1 MRQIFVDSRDRV
13 SGTSCDF
20 TIQLPQTLVLEGNTH
35 KGRIDHLRVPLTVPT
50 IQTGLNDTLRVQI
63 GSAVYTVTLPQQNFD
78 GPGLAAQIQS
88 LLAGAAPGSWSCSY
102 NTNTIAMSLSCS
114 NPFSIPAGNPGTYG
128 AYLLGRSYVKTS
140 NSYVFQNVFVYG
152 IDVMYLGC
160 SNFQNLDTIGPQ
172 GSHDTLMSV
181 NVTLPFGAVE
191 TQDMPWNSYFDLP
204 SMTTQQLSFSLRDRN
219 YNVLSALV
227 PNISFILLID

>member
-20 TIQLPQTLVLEGNTH
+20 TIQLPQTLVLEGKH
-35 KGRIDHLRVPLTVPT
+35 RGRVDHLRVPLTVPT
-50 IQTGLNDTLRVQI
+50 IQTGLNDTLRVQL
-63 GSAVYTVTLPQQNFD
+63 GTNVYTITLPQQNFD

-88 LLAGAAPGSWSCSY
+88 LLASTAPGSWSCSY
-102 NTNTIAMSLSCS
+102 NTSSIAMTLTCS
-114 NPFSIPAGNPGTYG
+114 NPFSIPVGNPGTYG
-128 AYLLGRSYVKTS
+128 AYLLGRSYAKTS

-160 SNFQNLDTIGPQ
+160 SDFGNLDTIGPQ

-181 NVTLPFGAVE
+181 NVTLPFGAVQ
-191 TQDMPWNSYFDLP
+191 TQDMPWDSYFDLP
-204 SMTTQQLSFSLRDRN
+204 SLTTQQLSFSLRDRN
-219 YNVLSALV
+219 YNVLSTLV
-227 PNISFILLID
+227 PNISFVLLID